1 MVKPINRLIRVLV
14 ADDHTLAREGIR
26 TLLQAAR
33 DIEVVG
39 EARDGAEAQ
48 RMVAALRPDILLLDL
63 VMPGPAPSDIER
75 WVREHYPETTVL
87 ILTGH
92 DRDHFL
98 AQAVEAGVAGYLTKD
113 VAQTDLVAA
122 IRRAAGGEVLITNE
136 QFARARRW
144 SREVNERWEG
154 LTEREREVLG
164 ILVQGK
170 SNAEIAEALSITVRT
185 VEMHLTNVMQ
195 KLDVHSRTEAVVWM
209 HDNLPEDM
217 RKTTG

>member
-1 MVKPINRLIRVLV
+1 MDKIVNELIRVLV

-26 TLLQAAR
+26 TLLQTAR

-63 VMPGPAPSDIER
+63 VMPGPAPFEIER
-75 WVREHYPETTVL
+75 WVRESYPETTVL

-98 AQAVEAGVAGYLTKD
+98 AQAVEEGVAGYLTKD
-113 VAQTDLVAA
+113 VVQTDLVAA
-122 IRRAAGGEVLITNE
+122 IRRAAGGEVLITSE
-136 QFARARRW
+136 QFTRARRW
-144 SREVNERWEG
+144 SREVSERWEG

-170 SNAEIAEALSITVRT
+170 RNAEIAEALSITVRT

-195 KLDVHSRTEAVVWM
+195 KLGVHSRTEAVVWV
-209 HDNLPEDM
+209 HDNLPDDI
-217 RKTTG
+217 RKTAG

>member
-1 MVKPINRLIRVLV
+1 MDKTVNKLIRVLV

-26 TLLQAAR
+26 TLLQKAR

-48 RMVAALRPDILLLDL
+48 RMVAARRPDILLLDL

-75 WVREHYPETTVL
+75 WVRESYPETTVL

-98 AQAVEAGVAGYLTKD
+98 AQAVEEGVAGYLTKD

-122 IRRAAGGEVLITNE
+122 IRRAAVGEVLITSE
-136 QFARARRW
+136 QFTRARRW

-164 ILVQGK
+164 ILAQGK

-209 HDNLPEDM
+209 LDNLPEDI